1 MFNVMSHSRSAKSML
16 SSYPSVMLEPVNP
29 GDHIS
34 LGELGTDGDSISGP
48 RAPKARILPLRQ
60 LGIAE
65 LNET

>member
-1 MFNVMSHSRSAKSML
+1 MFKVMSHSRSAKSKF
-16 SSYPSVMLEPVNP
+16 SSYPSVMFEPVNL

-34 LGELGTDGDSISGP
+34 LGEMGTDGDSISGP

>member
-1 MFNVMSHSRSAKSML
+1 MFKVISHSRSAKSQVFKL
-16 SSYPSVMLEPVNP
+16 ASVMFEPVNP

-34 LGELGTDGDSISGP
+34 LGEMGTDGDSISGP